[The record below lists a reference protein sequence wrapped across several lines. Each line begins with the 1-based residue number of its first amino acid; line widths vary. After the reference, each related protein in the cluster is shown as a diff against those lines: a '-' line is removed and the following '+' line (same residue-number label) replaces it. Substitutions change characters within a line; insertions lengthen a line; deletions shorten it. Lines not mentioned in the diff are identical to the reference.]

1 MNPKYHETP
10 KTKTHKNKFPIIFTC
25 LFGEN
30 LLGVPPFS
38 IVPRKTPEFKAAAE
52 GIDEISRNSLNLYTV
67 SYKLECRIRSRKYA
81 YHLHQTNIIFIM
93 IPRKRKGMI
102 IRNANKKDIS
112 VKLEE
117 RELVIPP
124 GDCVAV
130 SSQEVMDNALRD
142 LLQVRDLVIER
153 PLTEKENREMQNE
166 IAGRKR
172 KKKTA

>member
-1 MNPKYHETP
+1 
-10 KTKTHKNKFPIIFTC
+10 
-25 LFGEN
+25 
-30 LLGVPPFS
+30 
-38 IVPRKTPEFKAAAE
+38 
-52 GIDEISRNSLNLYTV
+52 
-67 SYKLECRIRSRKYA
+67 
-81 YHLHQTNIIFIM
+81 M